1 MNQTSETPLLPGM
14 KPVLELLRTDP
25 QRIDLVFCKKGLRTR
40 DAQDVQQLCRQS
52 GVRFS
57 LVDQAALDRLCRE
70 AAQQN
75 GNDAAPLN
83 HQGVVARLTATDFR
97 DLADVLQAAAEAP
110 LPLVVALDQVQD
122 PGNVGTLCR
131 TLYALGGAGVILP
144 RHNSAYLGPAAH
156 RAAAGA
162 LERLPVA
169 RVTNLAHALDEA
181 EEAGFSIYGA
191 GCGPDA
197 SDAFE
202 HAMLYAL
209 GGAGVILP
217 RHNSAYLG
225 PAAHRAAA
233 GALERLP
240 VARVTNLAHALDEAE
255 EAGFSI
261 YGAGCGPDASDA
273 FEHAMQL
280 PAVLVLG
287 NEDKGLRPGVA
298 KRCGRMLRIPLARK
312 FDSLN
317 VAQAGAILLGLAAM
331 RRQG

>member
-197 SDAFE
+197 A
-202 HAMLYAL
+202 
-209 GGAGVILP
+209 
-217 RHNSAYLG
+217 
-225 PAAHRAAA
+225 
-233 GALERLP
+233 
-240 VARVTNLAHALDEAE
+240 
-255 EAGFSI
+255 
-261 YGAGCGPDASDA
+261 DA

-298 KRCGRMLRIPLARK
+298 KRCGRKLRIPLARK

>member
-197 SDAFE
+197 A
-202 HAMLYAL
+202 
-209 GGAGVILP
+209 
-217 RHNSAYLG
+217 
-225 PAAHRAAA
+225 
-233 GALERLP
+233 
-240 VARVTNLAHALDEAE
+240 
-255 EAGFSI
+255 
-261 YGAGCGPDASDA
+261 DA

-331 RRQG
+331 RRQGSQKQAPAPHAGGKIAWPPTCVNRKGRRQRAGKRVPPGAPLFFGLPTEESLCPLMP

>member
-1 MNQTSETPLLPGM
+1 MERITSRKNPLLEHMRRLDGAAYRRAQGEFLCDSPKLVEEALRHGAQLVSLAVSAGVTLPQGLAPDVRCVTVPKDVMTSVSSMRTPQGM
-14 KPVLELLRTDP
+14 LAVCRMPDTALPEVLAG
-25 QRIDLVFCKKGLRTR
+25 QRYV
-40 DAQDVQQLCRQS
+40 V
-52 GVRFS
+52 
-57 LVDQAALDRLCRE
+57 LD
-70 AAQQN
+70 
-75 GNDAAPLN
+75 G
-83 HQGVVARLTATDFR
+83 
-97 DLADVLQAAAEAP
+97 
-110 LPLVVALDQVQD
+110 VQD

-197 SDAFE
+197 A
-202 HAMLYAL
+202 
-209 GGAGVILP
+209 
-217 RHNSAYLG
+217 
-225 PAAHRAAA
+225 
-233 GALERLP
+233 
-240 VARVTNLAHALDEAE
+240 
-255 EAGFSI
+255 
-261 YGAGCGPDASDA
+261 DA

>member
-75 GNDAAPLN
+75 GNDAAQLN

-197 SDAFE
+197 A
-202 HAMLYAL
+202 
-209 GGAGVILP
+209 
-217 RHNSAYLG
+217 
-225 PAAHRAAA
+225 
-233 GALERLP
+233 
-240 VARVTNLAHALDEAE
+240 
-255 EAGFSI
+255 
-261 YGAGCGPDASDA
+261 DA

>member
-1 MNQTSETPLLPGM
+1 MNQPSETPLLPGM

-75 GNDAAPLN
+75 GSEAAPLN

-97 DLADVLQAAAEAP
+97 DLADVLRAASEAP

-169 RVTNLAHALDEA
+169 RGTNLAHALD
-181 EEAGFSIYGA
+181 
-191 GCGPDA
+191 
-197 SDAFE
+197 
-202 HAMLYAL
+202 
-209 GGAGVILP
+209 
-217 RHNSAYLG
+217 
-225 PAAHRAAA
+225 AA
-233 GALERLP
+233 
-240 VARVTNLAHALDEAE
+240 
-255 EAGFSI
+255 
-261 YGAGCGPDASDA
+261 DA

-298 KRCGRMLRIPLARK
+298 KRCGRMLRIPLARR

-331 RRQG
+331 RRPG

>member
-25 QRIDLVFCKKGLRTR
+25 QRIDLVFCKKGLRIR

-122 PGNVGTLCR
+122 PGNVGS
-131 TLYALGGAGVILP
+131 AGVILP

-197 SDAFE
+197 A
-202 HAMLYAL
+202 
-209 GGAGVILP
+209 
-217 RHNSAYLG
+217 
-225 PAAHRAAA
+225 
-233 GALERLP
+233 
-240 VARVTNLAHALDEAE
+240 
-255 EAGFSI
+255 
-261 YGAGCGPDASDA
+261 DA